1 MFSNIFISNENSDD
15 DDDDDGNGND
25 NKNKNGKTSDSNH
38 HHHHYQ
44 LRFNGEES
52 YLNYFQP
59 LLIKDTRASVHRS
72 IFIPDHSTSDPSM
85 YVLSHV
91 QCLAIK
97 TYTHGDISSKNNNSS
112 SSSSSSS
119 SGNSLLEVSIQLPI
133 EKNKL
138 KFEIAKDDLVL
149 MYDPTSIGAS
159 RQSYSSP
166 YELLCNKQMS
176 QCDVCIVLSKPSLN
190 HVYNK
195 RGSNTP
201 LSCML
206 MYVCMYVC
214 MCVFIYINVYVY
226 V

>member
-1 MFSNIFISNENSDD
+1 MFSNTFISDENSDGD
-15 DDDDDGNGND
+15 DDDNGNGND
-25 NKNKNGKTSDSNH
+25 NKNKNGKTSDNNH

-59 LLIKDTRASVHRS
+59 LLIKDTRASIRRS
-72 IFIPDHSTSDPSM
+72 IFVPDHSTSDPSM

-97 TYTHGDISSKNNNSS
+97 TYTHGDIGSKNNNNNNNNN

-138 KFEIAKDDLVL
+138 KFEISKDDLVL
-149 MYDPTSIGAS
+149 IYDPTSIGAS

-166 YELLCNKQMS
+166 YELLCNKQTP

-195 RGSNTP
+195 RGSNAP

-214 MCVFIYINVYVY
+214 IYIHVYVY